1 MICDGTFGGGT
12 DAARPTGA
20 GVARTG
26 KAEAVYS
33 QERISIQLL
42 R

>member
-12 DAARPTGA
+12 GAARLKRA
-20 GVARTG
+20 GTARTG
-26 KAEAVYS
+26 EAEATHS
-33 QERISIQLL
+33 QERNSIQLL

>member
-12 DAARPTGA
+12 GAARLRKP
-20 GVARTG
+20 ARLAQV
-26 KAEAVYS
+26 KAEAIHS
-33 QERISIQLL
+33 QHCNSIKLS

>member
-12 DAARPTGA
+12 GAARLTGA
-20 GVARTG
+20 GVARTDEVEG
-26 KAEAVYS
+26 INS
-33 QERISIQLL
+33 QERISTQLS